1 METVQNLLY
10 NKLFN
15 VWKQITTDTEELEK
29 DLKEEIFENG
39 LNGADTLLDWCR
51 TDFENYNEEDNIYED
66 LENAWNWCNWY
77 LDYLQ
82 GTRTKENIIDLLN
95 S

>member
-29 DLKEEIFENG
+29 RRSDVDFIIVNGENSASGKG
-39 LNGADTLLDWCR
+39 L
-51 TDFENYNEEDNIYED
+51 
-66 LENAWNWCNWY
+66 
-77 LDYLQ
+77 
-82 GTRTKENIIDLLN
+82 RTKEYEDGKNN
-95 S
+95 